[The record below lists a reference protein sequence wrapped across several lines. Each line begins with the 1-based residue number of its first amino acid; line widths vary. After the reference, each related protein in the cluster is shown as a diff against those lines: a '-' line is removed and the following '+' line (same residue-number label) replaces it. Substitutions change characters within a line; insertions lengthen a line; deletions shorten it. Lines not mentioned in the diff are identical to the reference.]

1 METSDDAAGRP
12 PFREPALPASGRR
25 HPFPEADLPPPDPYF
40 LVAEA
45 GRPVP
50 SLPPA
55 SPEPDF
61 RVLDRRE
68 RAVIGRML
76 AGLTLGMALSLAG
89 QTAAGALPAHVV
101 AFYDPYLYG
110 VLILAMTRGI
120 SRPGWALLTGGLTGA
135 GIAAGHMTAY
145 ALDRQTPLVPGGT
158 GDAGGIGWE
167 MSALAV
173 VLIAFGLTGH
183 LCRRPGRGGDLV
195 VGALSGLLLARFAQ
209 ELRSAELL
217 DRAGSL
223 AIPWS
228 LAALAVM
235 GLALPVILRPTAA
248 ARVRT
253 AAVTLACAALCA
265 VVLPTLPLL
274 G

>member
-1 METSDDAAGRP
+1 MGTSDDAAGWP
-12 PFREPALPASGRR
+12 VPRESALPASEQR
-25 HPFPEADLPPPDPYF
+25 HPSPD
-40 LVAEA
+40 
-45 GRPVP
+45 
-50 SLPPA
+50 
-55 SPEPDF
+55 PDF

-76 AGLTLGMALSLAG
+76 VGLTLGMALSLAG
-89 QTAAGALPAHVV
+89 QTAADALPAHVV

-110 VLILAMTRGI
+110 VLVLAMTRGI
-120 SRPGWALLTGGLTGA
+120 SRPGWALLIGGLTGA
-135 GIAAGHMTAY
+135 GTAAGHMTAH
-145 ALDRQTPLVPGGT
+145 ALDHQTPLVPGGT
-158 GDAGGIGWE
+158 EGTGGIGGIGWE
-167 MSALAV
+167 MAVLAA

-183 LCRRPGRGGDLV
+183 LCRRPGRCGDLV
-195 VGALSGLLLARFAQ
+195 VGVLSGLLLARFAQ

-217 DRAGSL
+217 DRVGSL
-223 AIPWS
+223 AVPWS

-253 AAVTLACAALCA
+253 AAVTLVCA
-265 VVLPTLPLL
+265 VLCVVVLSALPLS

>member
-1 METSDDAAGRP
+1 MGTSDDAAGRP
-12 PFREPALPASGRR
+12 ALRESALPASDRR
-25 HPFPEADLPPPDPYF
+25 SSPGSDLPPPDPYF
-40 LVAEA
+40 FVPEA
-45 GRPVP
+45 GRPAPV
-50 SLPPA
+50 LPPA

-61 RVLDRRE
+61 RMLDRRE

-89 QTAAGALPAHVV
+89 RTAAGALPAHVV

-120 SRPGWALLTGGLTGA
+120 SRPGWALLTGCLTGA
-135 GIAAGHMTAY
+135 GIAAGHMTAH
-145 ALDRQTPLVPGGT
+145 ALDHQTPLVPGGT
-158 GDAGGIGWE
+158 GDTGGIGWE
-167 MSALAV
+167 MAALAV

-183 LCRRPGRGGDLV
+183 LCRRPGRCGDLV
-195 VGALSGLLLARFAQ
+195 VGALSGVLLARFAQ

-217 DRAGSL
+217 DRVGSL
-223 AIPWS
+223 AVPWS

-253 AAVTLACAALCA
+253 AAVTLICAALCV
-265 VVLPTLPLL
+265 VVLSVLPLF

>member
-1 METSDDAAGRP
+1 MGTSDDAAGWP
-12 PFREPALPASGRR
+12 VPRESALPASEQR
-25 HPFPEADLPPPDPYF
+25 HPSPD
-40 LVAEA
+40 
-45 GRPVP
+45 
-50 SLPPA
+50 
-55 SPEPDF
+55 PDF

-76 AGLTLGMALSLAG
+76 TGLTLGMALSLAG
-89 QTAAGALPAHVV
+89 QTAADALPAHVV

-110 VLILAMTRGI
+110 VLVLAMTRGI
-120 SRPGWALLTGGLTGA
+120 SRPGWALLIGGLTGA
-135 GIAAGHMTAY
+135 GTAAGHMTAH
-145 ALDRQTPLVPGGT
+145 ALDHQTPLVPGGT
-158 GDAGGIGWE
+158 EGTGGIGGIGWE
-167 MSALAV
+167 MAVLAA

-183 LCRRPGRGGDLV
+183 LCRRPGRCGDLV
-195 VGALSGLLLARFAQ
+195 VGVLSGLLLARFAQ

-217 DRAGSL
+217 DRVGSL
-223 AIPWS
+223 AVPWS

-253 AAVTLACAALCA
+253 AAVTLVCA
-265 VVLPTLPLL
+265 VLCVVVLSALPLS